1 MLQKIFEGDVKMILV
16 IDVGNTNSVLG
27 VYDGEELVANWRLTT
42 QNNRTADE
50 TGMLIRSLFEFSE
63 IAIEDIENVII
74 SSVVPN
80 IMYSLTNGIRKYL
93 RKEPMIVGVGM
104 KTGINLRMEN
114 PREMGADRIVN
125 LVAVNEIYGGPALV
139 IDYSTATI
147 FDVIGKDSEFITGIT
162 APGLQ
167 ICADALYQK
176 AAQLPKIEIKCP
188 DSIITKNTVSSL
200 QAGIVL
206 GHIGETVYIIKELKK
221 KLREPNL
228 KVIATGGMARI
239 IDEKEEIFDVI
250 DPVLALKGLRILY
263 EKNKNRK

>member
-1 MLQKIFEGDVKMILV
+1 MILV

-27 VYDGEELVANWRLTT
+27 VYDKDELVANWRLTT
-42 QNNRTADE
+42 QSNRTADE
-50 TGMLIRSLFEFSE
+50 TGMLIRSLFDYSE
-63 IAIEDIENVII
+63 VTIDAIESVII

-93 RKEPMIVGVGM
+93 HKEPMIVGAGM

-125 LVAVNEIYGGPALV
+125 LVAANEIYGGPALV
-139 IDYSTATI
+139 IDYSTATTY
-147 FDVIGKDSEFITGIT
+147 DVVGRNGEFVTGLT
-162 APGLQ
+162 APGIQ

-188 DSIITKNTVSSL
+188 DSIITNNTVTSL

-206 GHIGETVYIIKELKK
+206 GHIGETKYIIKELKK
-221 KLREPNL
+221 KLNEPDL
-228 KVIATGGMARI
+228 KVIATGGLARI
-239 IDEKEEIFDVI
+239 IDEKEEIFDVV

-263 EKNKNRK
+263 EKNKSRNKEWTKCF